1 MRVPSGFRVFDY
13 KGYLLE
19 IFKTDLVGE
28 SRGPLN
34 VSDRRHRGNQGAGPL
49 KRCLLRTAHSL
60 RRFAPGSALRKTGPT
75 KRAGEA
81 GSRPRAGGLGRGW
94 T

>member
-28 SRGPLN
+28 SPAPPY
-34 VSDRRHRGNQGAGPL
+34 VSDRRHRGNPGAGPI
-49 KRCLLRTAHSL
+49 KR
-60 RRFAPGSALRKTGPT
+60 
-75 KRAGEA
+75 
-81 GSRPRAGGLGRGW
+81 
-94 T
+94 